1 MAQSDNLALRTTLL
15 RDNSKGKVI
24 FMLGFWLILELEEI
38 LKSIKKL
45 LILLCTAKLLVTLFI
60 QVTATWEQ
68 RLLSEAILYIEL
80 Y

>member
-1 MAQSDNLALRTTLL
+1 MAQSDNLAVRTTLL

-60 QVTATWEQ
+60 QVTAT
-68 RLLSEAILYIEL
+68 
-80 Y
+80 